1 MSCFDS
7 SRRGGAEPR
16 PQARTERT
24 ASRRVFQ
31 QFLTLVFPSDEVVA
45 DLLKRPSL
53 GEEALDRL
61 QQRWMQ
67 LEDLHSQSLASL
79 NEMARQQVAEKSSE
93 IQACQKALRAAE
105 AQVQDLKAELT
116 SMARDKA
123 QMLKQKLHGKGSQN
137 DSSFLAVEDHADAG
151 ADAEL
156 QAVEEQKAA
165 AERREKEAWQALE
178 RQRQVAASF
187 LNHVFTFGPIYSFGV
202 FLPVIKADLNVS
214 LTEVSAISST
224 MNTAQ
229 FMGSLVA
236 GLLIPR
242 RLGHA
247 TVAGICA
254 LCAFAGLAALSF
266 VESIFFAFPAVILAG
281 LGLGASNLAGLV
293 ALIDSVAAKKRAT
306 LVGLATC
313 GTSVGTILLPQFYNT
328 LTEAFD
334 WRWAMRINALAT
346 FLALGLAAPLFRVPK
361 PEGSDVAA
369 PPREA
374 KEAQASNP
382 CRDARFVC
390 WWLDMFVCFFGYFVP
405 PALLADFAQ
414 TELQL
419 PPEAAANAYTVI
431 GICALLT
438 RLCLGAISHACGGPR
453 RVHMACQI
461 LVGVVTCCLPFCWNL
476 ESLLVW
482 SACYGL
488 CIGPVIALISVV
500 LSELFGTQ
508 ALPLYHGVSRVGV
521 GMGNLLGVPVAGL
534 IAERWGYEFA
544 IVLSGSL
551 VMMAT
556 TFLVILAILH
566 RRKLNAEA
574 QNSSCRDG
582 AKI

>member
-1 MSCFDS
+1 M
-7 SRRGGAEPR
+7 G
-16 PQARTERT
+16 
-24 ASRRVFQ
+24 
-31 QFLTLVFPSDEVVA
+31 
-45 DLLKRPSL
+45 
-53 GEEALDRL
+53 
-61 QQRWMQ
+61 
-67 LEDLHSQSLASL
+67 
-79 NEMARQQVAEKSSE
+79 
-93 IQACQKALRAAE
+93 
-105 AQVQDLKAELT
+105 
-116 SMARDKA
+116 
-123 QMLKQKLHGKGSQN
+123 
-137 DSSFLAVEDHADAG
+137 
-151 ADAEL
+151 
-156 QAVEEQKAA
+156 
-165 AERREKEAWQALE
+165 
-178 RQRQVAASF
+178 ASF

-266 VESIFFAFPAVILAG
+266 VESIFLAYPAVILAG

-328 LTEAFD
+328 LTEVFD

-361 PEGSDVAA
+361 TEASDVAA
-369 PPREA
+369 PQREA
-374 KEAQASNP
+374 KGQQASNP
-382 CRDARFVC
+382 CRDPRFVC

-414 TELQL
+414 NELQL

-438 RLCLGAISHACGGPR
+438 RLCLGAISHICGGPR
-453 RVHMACQI
+453 RVHMGCQI
-461 LVGVVTCCLPFCWNL
+461 LVGAVTCCLPFCWNL

-574 QNSSCRDG
+574 QNSSSRDG

>member
-1 MSCFDS
+1 
-7 SRRGGAEPR
+7 
-16 PQARTERT
+16 
-24 ASRRVFQ
+24 
-31 QFLTLVFPSDEVVA
+31 
-45 DLLKRPSL
+45 
-53 GEEALDRL
+53 
-61 QQRWMQ
+61 
-67 LEDLHSQSLASL
+67 
-79 NEMARQQVAEKSSE
+79 
-93 IQACQKALRAAE
+93 
-105 AQVQDLKAELT
+105 
-116 SMARDKA
+116 
-123 QMLKQKLHGKGSQN
+123 MLKQKLHGKGSQN
-137 DSSFLAVEDHADAG
+137 DSSFLVTAHKGFNLAAVRQDPVDAG

-156 QAVEEQKAA
+156 QAVTEQKAA

-178 RQRQVAASF
+178 RQRQVGSKRE
-187 LNHVFTFGPIYSFGV
+187 NHVFTFGPIYSFGV

-236 GLLIPR
+236 GILIPR

-254 LCAFAGLAALSF
+254 FAGLAALSF
-266 VESIFFAFPAVILAG
+266 VESIFLAYPAVILAG

-328 LTEAFD
+328 LTEVFD

-361 PEGSDVAA
+361 TEASDVAA
-369 PPREA
+369 PQREA
-374 KEAQASNP
+374 KGQQASNP
-382 CRDARFVC
+382 CRDPRFVC

-414 TELQL
+414 NELQL

-438 RLCLGAISHACGGPR
+438 RLCLGAISHICGGPR
-453 RVHMACQI
+453 RVHMGCQI
-461 LVGVVTCCLPFCWNL
+461 LVGAVTCCLPFCWNL

-574 QNSSCRDG
+574 QNSSSRDG